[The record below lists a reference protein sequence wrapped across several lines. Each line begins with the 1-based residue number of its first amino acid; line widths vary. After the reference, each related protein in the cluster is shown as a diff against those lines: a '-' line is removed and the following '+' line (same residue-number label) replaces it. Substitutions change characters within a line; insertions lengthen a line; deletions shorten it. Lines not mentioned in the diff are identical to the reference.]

1 MSETPQSKNKQGA
14 IGASTAK
21 NSQKS
26 NYHSNAQ
33 HSDGGWGKIIR
44 IAMEDA
50 ETTWKNPA

>member
-33 HSDGGWGKIIR
+33 HSDGAGADIR

-50 ETTWKNPA
+50 ETT